1 MAENTA
7 LKSQDP
13 PAHTWLLLLDHL
25 EFADLHTVDDRP
37 QLIPDPV
44 QARAVCFEQYYL
56 QDSRQSMATAEMAS
70 ELMKA
75 ILAALP
81 ASVRCQIISGDGPY
95 QAQVMQRLRPEHQAR
110 VLWTAVK
117 STDLSAAVTQADA
130 NCDFHVC
137 LMSSQALRESGGLA
151 DVVATIDGLGSNVS
165 RLHTPRILITGLQGR
180 RSVEQ
185 SGQPAADDAQMHLPL
200 LYCADSLQTDIV
212 QGVCGSGDLP
222 CTVAEL
228 LNSER
233 PMNRSEQTSSQ
244 HYLQQPMS
252 LLDILRNVPGP
263 ANRLLPI
270 QGDDWQAWR
279 TQTCLVWQ
287 PTQTEQDRVT
297 TAPHL
302 YLKPEDRWNRND
314 LSGTYAVTLD
324 EIVRAAAHTE
334 ERVDTFPE

>member
-7 LKSQDP
+7 LQSKDS

-25 EFADLHTVDDRP
+25 EFADLHPAHDRP
-37 QLIPDPV
+37 QLIPAPI
-44 QARAVCFEQYYL
+44 QARAICFEQYYL

-70 ELMKA
+70 ELMQA

-81 ASVRCQIISGDGPY
+81 TSVRCQIIAGDGPD
-95 QAQVMQRLRPEHQAR
+95 QAQVMQRLGPEHQAR
-110 VLWTAVK
+110 VLWTAVN
-117 STDLSAAVTQADA
+117 STDLPAAVMQADA

-151 DVVATIDGLGSNVS
+151 DVLAAIDELGSKVS
-165 RLHTPRILITGLQGR
+165 RPHAPRILISGLQGR

-185 SGQPAADDAQMHLPL
+185 SGQRAPDDAQMHLPL
-200 LYCADSLQTDIV
+200 LYCAGSLQTDIV

-228 LNSER
+228 LNSEL
-233 PMNRSEQTSSQ
+233 PIDRSEQTSSQ

-252 LLDILRNVPGP
+252 LLDLLRNVPGT

-287 PTQTEQDRVT
+287 PTQTEQDRLT
-297 TAPHL
+297 TAPQL

-314 LSGTYAVTLD
+314 LSGTYAVMLD
-324 EIVRAAAHTE
+324 GIVRAAANTE
-334 ERVDTFPE
+334 ERVDTSPE